1 MSFLY
6 PYVLLALALP
16 LLLAALGFVAHHRRN
31 RDWRKLVSAEHEAEL
46 HPDVQTATTDQI
58 LPLVRYGLGLG
69 FVPEDF
75 AREALAKQEVIQLEL
90 ADPPPQRYISLVK
103 DKTRPL
109 SVAAI
114 EMERMLREASG

>member
-1 MSFLY
+1 M
-6 PYVLLALALP
+6 
-16 LLLAALGFVAHHRRN
+16 
-31 RDWRKLVSAEHEAEL
+31 
-46 HPDVQTATTDQI
+46 
-58 LPLVRYGLGLG
+58 
-69 FVPEDF
+69 PEDF

>member
-1 MSFLY
+1 M
-6 PYVLLALALP
+6 
-16 LLLAALGFVAHHRRN
+16 
-31 RDWRKLVSAEHEAEL
+31 
-46 HPDVQTATTDQI
+46 
-58 LPLVRYGLGLG
+58 RYGLGLG